1 MIFADLQ
8 TKSIEQLQVLL
19 AEKNEQ
25 LRNLRFKVTVNQYKN
40 VREIRK
46 TRKLIAQIN
55 TLLCPKKA
63 ADSEV
68 SE

>member
-25 LRNLRFKVTVNQYKN
+25 LRNLRFKVTENQYKN

-55 TLLCPKKA
+55 TLLCAKKA